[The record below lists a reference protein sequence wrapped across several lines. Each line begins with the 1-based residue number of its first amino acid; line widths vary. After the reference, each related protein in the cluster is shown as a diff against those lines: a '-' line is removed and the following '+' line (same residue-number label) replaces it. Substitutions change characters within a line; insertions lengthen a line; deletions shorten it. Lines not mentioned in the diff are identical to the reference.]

1 MLAAQEWREAVMR
14 LNDKVA
20 IVTGGA
26 HGMGEAEARLFAAEG
41 AKVVVADIL
50 GSDAEA
56 VAGSIRA
63 SGGEAIAAKIDVTS
77 EAEWSGLIA
86 KTVAAY
92 GRLDVLV
99 NNAGISGS
107 SVGSPDGVEGWQR
120 IIAVNQTSVFL
131 GTKIAAEQ
139 MAKTGGGSIVNISS
153 IMGFVGSSSGHPAY
167 HAAKG
172 AVRIYSKAAA
182 VRYGPTGVRVNTV
195 HPGYMPP
202 MLNATNADERA
213 DKIALTP
220 LRRIGKPIEVAYG
233 VLFLASDEASFVTGA
248 ELVIDGGFIAQ

>member
-1 MLAAQEWREAVMR
+1 MAWAKQKRVCSRQKAQ
-14 LNDKVA
+14 
-20 IVTGGA
+20 
-26 HGMGEAEARLFAAEG
+26 
-41 AKVVVADIL
+41 KVVVADIL
-50 GSDAEA
+50 QNEAER
-56 VAGSIRA
+56 VAASIRA
-63 SGGEAIAAKIDVTS
+63 SGGEAMAAKIDVTS
-77 EAEWSGLIA
+77 ESEWRALIE
-86 KTVAAY
+86 KVVSTH
-92 GRLDVLV
+92 GRLDILV

-107 SVGSPDGVEGWQR
+107 SVGDPDGVEGWQR

-131 GTKIAAEQ
+131 GTKLAAEQ

-153 IMGFVGSSSGHPAY
+153 IMGFVGSASGHPAY
-167 HAAKG
+167 HASKG

-182 VRYGPTGVRVNTV
+182 VRYGPSGVRVNTV

-202 MLNATNADERA
+202 MLNATNAGERD

-233 VLFLASDEASFVTGA
+233 VLFLASDEASFITGT